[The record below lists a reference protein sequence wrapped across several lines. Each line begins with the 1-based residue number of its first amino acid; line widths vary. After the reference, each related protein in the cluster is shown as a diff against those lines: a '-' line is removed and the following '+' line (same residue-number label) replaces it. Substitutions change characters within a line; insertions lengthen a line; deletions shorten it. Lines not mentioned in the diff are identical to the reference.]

1 MKGQMKMNDL
11 KTVSINKNDIAVKE
25 YQGKRVVTLKD
36 IDLCHNRPDGTA
48 GRNFR
53 TNKQHF
59 IEGTD
64 YFSITPDKFQSDE
77 IRRFGISSPK
87 GGIVITESG
96 YLMLVKSFTDD
107 LAWDVQRQLVNT
119 YFRCKEEKTKPPY
132 EYFDKMYQ
140 NEPVLTLEDVEH
152 LTGIKAATI
161 NTFLKKHALIVWDYY
176 SLKKNELKKFKE
188 QNPKVSKSTSKV
200 IIVSK
205 SGFETIRRA
214 YKLKTE
220 MPQCFAPEQ
229 PEPTVDSPSI
239 SSIKDRLTAMQVLL
253 DRLEE
258 LQGDNETAQSLNKR
272 YAASI
277 CKTLTYLAAETD
289 CTISKLTV

>member
-1 MKGQMKMNDL
+1 MNEL

-48 GRNFR
+48 RRNFNQ
-53 TNKQHF
+53 NKQHL

-64 YFSITPDKFQSDE
+64 YFVRKTSEAAKE
-77 IRRFGISSPK
+77 Y
-87 GGIVITESG
+87 GIVAPNGLVLVTESG

-107 LAWDVQRQLVNT
+107 LAWNVQRQLVNT
-119 YFRCKEEKTKPPY
+119 YFRCREEKPKPPY

-140 NEPVLTLEDVEH
+140 NEPVLTLEDIEH
-152 LTGIKAATI
+152 LTGIKSSTVNA
-161 NTFLKKHALIVWDYY
+161 FLKKHTLILWDYY
-176 SLKKNELKKFKE
+176 SLEKSELKKFKE
-188 QNPKVSKSTSKV
+188 QNPKVSKLANKV
-200 IIVSK
+200 TIISK
-205 SGFETIRRA
+205 SGFETICRA

-220 MPQCFAPEQ
+220 MPECFVSKQAEIK
-229 PEPTVDSPSI
+229 TNSPSI
-239 SSIKDRLTAMQVLL
+239 SSIKDRLTTMQVLL

-258 LQGDNETAQSLNKR
+258 LQGDTETAKSLNNR
-272 YAASI
+272 YATSI

>member
-1 MKGQMKMNDL
+1 MNDL

-25 YQGKRVVTLKD
+25 YQGKRVVTFKD

-48 GRNFR
+48 SRNFKANR
-53 TNKQHF
+53 QHF
-59 IEGTD
+59 VEREDFFIVKPSD
-64 YFSITPDKFQSDE
+64 IQKDE
-77 IRRFGISSPK
+77 IRPSEINNRGTTL
-87 GGIVITESG
+87 ITESG

>member
-1 MKGQMKMNDL
+1 MNEL

-53 TNKQHF
+53 INKQHF

-64 YFSITPDKFQSDE
+64 FFSIELTTDE
-77 IRRFGISSPK
+77 IRRQFGAGK
-87 GGIVITESG
+87 NAGKTLTLITESG

>member
-1 MKGQMKMNDL
+1 MNEL

-48 GRNFR
+48 RRNFNQ
-53 TNKQHF
+53 NKQHL

-64 YFSITPDKFQSDE
+64 YFVRKTSEAAKE
-77 IRRFGISSPK
+77 Y
-87 GGIVITESG
+87 GIVAPNGLVLVTESG

-119 YFRCKEEKTKPPY
+119 YFRCREEKPKPPY

-140 NEPVLTLEDVEH
+140 NEPVLTLEDIEH
-152 LTGIKAATI
+152 LTGIKSSTVNA
-161 NTFLKKHALIVWDYY
+161 FLKKHTLILWDYY
-176 SLKKNELKKFKE
+176 SLEKSELKKFKE
-188 QNPKVSKSTSKV
+188 QNPKVSKLANKV
-200 IIVSK
+200 TIISK
-205 SGFETIRRA
+205 SGFETICRA

-220 MPQCFAPEQ
+220 MPECFVSKQAEIK
-229 PEPTVDSPSI
+229 TNSPSI

-258 LQGDNETAQSLNKR
+258 LQGDTETAKSLNNR
-272 YAASI
+272 YATSI
-277 CKTLTYLAAETD
+277 CKILTYLAAETD

>member
-1 MKGQMKMNDL
+1 MNEL
-11 KTVSINKNDIAVKE
+11 KTVSINKNDITVKE

-48 GRNFR
+48 RRNFNQ
-53 TNKQHF
+53 NKQHL

-64 YFSITPDKFQSDE
+64 FFKVCADE
-77 IRRFGISSPK
+77 IRTHKIMDISAK
-87 GGIVITESG
+87 TREDVTLITESG

-119 YFRCKEEKTKPPY
+119 YFRCREEKPKPPY

-140 NEPVLTLEDVEH
+140 NEPVLTLEDVEY
-152 LTGIKAATI
+152 LTGIKSSTVNA
-161 NTFLKKHALIVWDYY
+161 FLKKHALILWDYY
-176 SLKKNELKKFKE
+176 SLEKKELKKFKE
-188 QNPKVSKSTSKV
+188 QNPKVSKLANKV
-200 IIVSK
+200 TIISK
-205 SGFETIRRA
+205 SGFETICRA

-220 MPQCFAPEQ
+220 MPECFVPKQAEIK
-229 PEPTVDSPSI
+229 TNSPSI
-239 SSIKDRLTAMQVLL
+239 SSIKDRLTAMQILL

-258 LQGDNETAQSLNKR
+258 LRDDTETAKSLNNR

-289 CTISKLTV
+289 CTISKLMV

>member
-1 MKGQMKMNDL
+1 MNEL

-64 YFSITPDKFQSDE
+64 YFKISPDEFRRTMGDMDKRQSND
-77 IRRFGISSPK
+77 
-87 GGIVITESG
+87 VTLITESG

-119 YFRCKEEKTKPPY
+119 YFRCKEEKTKPSY

-152 LTGIKAATI
+152 ITGIKAATL
-161 NTFLKKHALIVWDYY
+161 NSFLKRHALNLCDYH
-176 SLKKNELKKFKE
+176 SLEKNELKKFKE
-188 QNPKVSKSTSKV
+188 QNPKVSKLTSKV
-200 IIVSK
+200 IVVSK
-205 SGFETIRRA
+205 FGFETIRRA
-214 YKLKTE
+214 YKLKAE
-220 MPQCFAPEQ
+220 MPPCFAPKQ
-229 PEPTVDSPSI
+229 PEPTADSPSI
-239 SSIKDRLTAMQVLL
+239 RSAKDRLTAMQVLL

-258 LQGDNETAQSLNKR
+258 LQGDNETARSLNKR

-277 CKTLTYLAAETD
+277 CKTLKYLAAETD
-289 CTISKLTV
+289 CTIEKLTV